1 MAIKGNLKDMSL
13 TSLVQVICLEGRRAS
28 VFLNRRGE
36 KGVIFFDKGEI
47 AHATIGSLV
56 GEEAVYQLVNWT
68 EGMFQVND
76 CETIPQRTVDSSWN
90 RLLLEGMRRV
100 DEQSTIDAARTQF
113 HTLLSP
119 DEIEQDT
126 RLENELISLLSNLEH
141 LRAQLV
147 DKKSREQASLALQT
161 LIDMVNHVVDFSEEH
176 TNGGLKVGSLKEV
189 LLEAADE
196 YPAAQLLKVQHSRL
210 TDNSVMLHQTWKGDP
225 LVRQQ
230 TFHQI
235 VESLLAI
242 LETYFVYF
250 TTSFRSASVTDQW
263 SETCIKFLAD
273 LAWVVEEIQF

>member
-1 MAIKGNLKDMSL
+1 MSI

-47 AHATIGSLV
+47 AHATVGSLV

-90 RLLLEGMRRV
+90 RLLLEGMKRV
-100 DEQSTIDAARTQF
+100 DEKSSIDAVRAQLRAS
-113 HTLLSP
+113 LSP

-126 RLENELISLLSNLEH
+126 RLENDLISLLSTLEH
-141 LRAQLV
+141 LRARLA

-161 LIDMVNHVVDFSEEH
+161 MTEMVNHAVCFSEEH
-176 TNGGLKVGSLKEV
+176 PNGELKSGSLKEA

-196 YPAAQLLKVQHSRL
+196 FPSTQLLKVRQNRL
-210 TDNSVMLHQTWKGDP
+210 TDNSVMLHKTWTGDP
-225 LVRQQ
+225 VVRQQ

-235 VESLLAI
+235 TESLLAI

-250 TTSFRSASVTDQW
+250 TTSFRSASVRDQW

-273 LAWVVEEIQF
+273 LAWVVGETQF